1 VEVPY
6 LFGLRTRGRSKLG
19 TRHIADYLRQV
30 LALARWRPLKFA
42 AVGASGIGVAFA
54 VIHLTSFL
62 PKPVSV
68 ALAIETSLT
77 SNYLLNR
84 RWTFANRRTPL
95 LAGWAKYHVA
105 TAVGNGVNYVT
116 TLILHLLGV
125 WIYAAYVVGVAA
137 GYVANYVTSELT
149 VFIDKNTVNRESCE
163 DTSAGMR
170 AHRQVPPRDPLS

>member
-1 VEVPY
+1 
-6 LFGLRTRGRSKLG
+6 
-19 TRHIADYLRQV
+19 
-30 LALARWRPLKFA
+30 
-42 AVGASGIGVAFA
+42 
-54 VIHLTSFL
+54 
-62 PKPVSV
+62 VSV

-105 TAVGNGVNYVT
+105 TAVGNGVNYAT

-125 WIYAAYVVGVAA
+125 WIYAAYVVGVTA
-137 GYVANYVTSELT
+137 GYVANYVTSELM
-149 VFIDKNTVNRESCE
+149 VFIDKNTVNQESCE